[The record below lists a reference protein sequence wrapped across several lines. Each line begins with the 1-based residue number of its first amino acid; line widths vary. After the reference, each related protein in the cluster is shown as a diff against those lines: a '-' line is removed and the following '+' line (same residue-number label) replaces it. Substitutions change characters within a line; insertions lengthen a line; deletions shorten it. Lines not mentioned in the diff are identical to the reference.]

1 MTVLRFFFFQ
11 DDFKSEMEHLVRLN
25 YTINM
30 EYTSP
35 SNHVF
40 VSYPQT
46 QLTVLSIR
54 SHVDGQTLFGS
65 RLKTFLLENNFP
77 AILNHLVAFEPI
89 LSDVTHKQLLQDTY
103 RELHGEGYVV
113 EIIQL
118 DRPSYLVKIKTQKYF
133 TIHGDYG
140 TADSPRSL
148 FEAII
153 TQNLDDLK
161 ALFKDD
167 TETLKRINDMEQ
179 NIRPKYNRMIES
191 IEQFY
196 QIHKHLSK
204 KDFARSITMNENM
217 EIYLPLLMRLYAG
230 EENDYKAFAIMH
242 AKDLFD
248 ISGILRIFFKRT
260 IE

>member
-1 MTVLRFFFFQ
+1 MFSFK

-40 VSYPQT
+40 VSYPHP
-46 QLTVLSIR
+46 QLTVLSVR
-54 SHVDGQTLFGS
+54 SHADGQTLFGS
-65 RLKTFLLENNFP
+65 RLKTFLLKNHFP
-77 AILNHLVAFEPI
+77 TILNHLVSFESIP
-89 LSDVTHKQLLQDTY
+89 SHVTHKQLLYDTY
-103 RELHGEGYVV
+103 QALHGEGYVV
-113 EIIQL
+113 EIIQS

-133 TIHGDYG
+133 TIHGDYV

-153 TQNLDDLK
+153 TQSLDDLTT
-161 ALFKDD
+161 LFEND
-167 TETLKRINDMEQ
+167 TETLERINEMEQ
-179 NIRPKYNRMIES
+179 HIRPKYNRMVES
-191 IEQFY
+191 IEHLY
-196 QIHKHLSK
+196 QTNKHLSK
-204 KDFARSITMNENM
+204 KDFVRSITMNENT

-230 EENDYKAFAIMH
+230 EDNDYKMFAIIH
-242 AKDLFD
+242 AKDLFG
-248 ISGILRIFFKRT
+248 ISGIRNQLPTKDQHE